1 MAARRRNG
9 KPRLGEGCGLGDAEP
24 GRVSWSRGTPR
35 ALREGKPAAAAR
47 WGRGGPSRGR
57 GRTRRGRRRPG
68 CVQGGWRG
76 NSAPA
81 PAEPAG
87 REEDGPGRC
96 SGTGAGRWECEGTAT
111 SALTTPAAASRRGK
125 KLCLEERFARE
136 PARAQLSRRPWRAWT
151 RGARG
156 HGGARGL
163 GAAPCARYSPWGP
176 PCGHPRGAWSVACG
190 SRRPQTS
197 AASLIWAAFLW
208 AAQRSGVRAGGG
220 GRGRGKTTS
229 RMG

>member
-1 MAARRRNG
+1 MEPRDPARAAGGKACSRSQVGPRGTLARARADPSRPAETWLRAGRLARELRSRARRA
-9 KPRLGEGCGLGDAEP
+9 C
-24 GRVSWSRGTPR
+24 
-35 ALREGKPAAAAR
+35 
-47 WGRGGPSRGR
+47 
-57 GRTRRGRRRPG
+57 
-68 CVQGGWRG
+68 
-76 NSAPA
+76 
-81 PAEPAG
+81 G

-136 PARAQLSRRPWRAWT
+136 PARAQLSRRPRRAWT
-151 RGARG
+151 GGARG
-156 HGGARGL
+156 HGGARSL